1 MYLKAELLSLP
12 QICFAHAFASA
23 HYHFDFPVIE
33 KQLEISLLQEGDT
46 FRRYEDGRIEF
57 LPAEH
62 FFLSTYTE
70 PFTAQSRAA
79 FCRHIT
85 VGLSSDYRITP
96 LTREDF
102 LADCQHRS
110 STFPTFYI
118 SDEGLELAGNTTCE
132 ALLSRLIDRFA
143 LPDAEQ
149 ALYCTGLL
157 YELLGAISGAT
168 VRAAVLEGGGLS
180 PAGLHYAQRAVQY
193 IAEHLSEK
201 LTVDGI
207 ADHLG
212 ISTGYLS
219 MLFKAYTGA
228 SIVRYVNAARVE
240 KLRELLLSRRMS
252 LRQAGESVGL
262 GDENYCSR
270 LFRQYTGQS
279 VRDFLRQHTPRN

>member
-1 MYLKAELLSLP
+1 MYQKVELLSLP
-12 QICFAHAFASA
+12 QICFAHAFAST

-33 KQLEISLLQEGDT
+33 KQLELSLLQEGDT
-46 FRRYEDGRIEF
+46 FRRYEDGRLEF
-57 LPAEH
+57 LPAER
-62 FFLSTYTE
+62 FFLSTYNE

-85 VGLSSDYRITP
+85 VGLSSDYRITT
-96 LTREDF
+96 LSREEL

-118 SDEGLELAGNTTCE
+118 SDEGLELAGNTACE

-228 SIVRYVNAARVE
+228 SIVRYVNAARIE

-279 VRDFLRQHTPRN
+279 VRDFLRQHAPRH